1 VANAV
6 ATGGGPVIGGIV
18 SWLTTAANWTG
29 PDGIWARLGEH
40 VVLSAVPVAIAAV
53 LALPIGAWIGHTGRG
68 AGWVAG
74 VANALRALPSLGLL
88 ILLAL
93 WSLDHL
99 PVSIALQTASI
110 AVLVLLAIPPLLTA
124 TYSGVAAVDRGTR
137 GAAQGLGMT
146 GLQVLLRVE
155 APIALPLVFSGLRS
169 AYLQVVATA
178 TIAAEVSLGG
188 LGRYVLDG
196 LAQQDYTKMA
206 SGAILVAA
214 LAIVGDRLIALVG
227 YLVTSPGIT
236 GRRSRRRRAPRSAA
250 ARSAAI
256 SGEREVVP
264 AGR

>member
-1 VANAV
+1 M
-6 ATGGGPVIGGIV
+6 IGGIV

-29 PDGIWARLGEH
+29 PDGIWTRLGEH
-40 VVLSAVPVAIAAV
+40 LVLSAVSVAIAAV

-68 AGWVAG
+68 AGWIAG

-93 WSLDHL
+93 WALDHL
-99 PVSIALQTASI
+99 PVSIALQAASI
-110 AVLVLLAIPPLLTA
+110 AVLVLLAVPPLLTA
-124 TYSGVAAVDRGTR
+124 TYSGVAAVDPGTR
-137 GAAQGLGMT
+137 GAAEGLGMT
-146 GLQVLLRVE
+146 GPQVLLRVE

-196 LAQQDYTKMA
+196 LAQQDYIKMA
-206 SGAILVAA
+206 AGAILVAA
-214 LAIVGDRLIALVG
+214 LAIAGDRVIALIG
-227 YLVTSPGIT
+227 YLVTSPGIS
-236 GRRSRRRRAPRSAA
+236 GRRSRRRRPPGAA
-250 ARSAAI
+250 ATGAVTIDAQ
-256 SGEREVVP
+256 REVMP